1 MSLARVER
9 SSFRRFLSRSGNFVL
24 PLPAKKGS
32 RANARWYLA
41 RNATRCFSSID
52 VAIPFPSSHPHPL
65 SLSFFF
71 SLSTPLSIFP
81 SFYDS
86 NSLDRIF
93 AMFHPSNFDHHPP
106 ALFPP
111 IISLPFSSHFRRNTR
126 SLSARSGCGLSP
138 LVPLQPRK
146 SKLDAKTRPNVH
158 SARYPTYR
166 VSGTIADGHR
176 FPPPGRDKCEDGEY
190 RRFVR
195 WLP

>member
-52 VAIPFPSSHPHPL
+52 VAILSLPPFPPL
-65 SLSFFF
+65 PLSFFF

-93 AMFHPSNFDHHPP
+93 AMFHPSNFDHHPL
-106 ALFPP
+106 ALF
-111 IISLPFSSHFRRNTR
+111 
-126 SLSARSGCGLSP
+126 
-138 LVPLQPRK
+138 
-146 SKLDAKTRPNVH
+146 
-158 SARYPTYR
+158 
-166 VSGTIADGHR
+166 
-176 FPPPGRDKCEDGEY
+176 
-190 RRFVR
+190 
-195 WLP
+195 